1 MGHFVVAGYL
11 FLKRYN
17 FVRKEIQKNA
27 AILYPIQ
34 NTCQYSI
41 CNTRSVTN
49 PCNTKVRQF
58 VCRSVQT
65 LRILCRF
72 FSKQDKVYFDGK
84 NTWIGGGV
92 LDIFD
97 PHFDSPII
105 RKESH
110 EETTFHG

>member
-1 MGHFVVAGYL
+1 M
-11 FLKRYN
+11 
-17 FVRKEIQKNA
+17 
-27 AILYPIQ
+27 
-34 NTCQYSI
+34 
-41 CNTRSVTN
+41 
-49 PCNTKVRQF
+49 
-58 VCRSVQT
+58 CRSVQT

-72 FSKQDKVYFDGK
+72 FPNRTKSILMGK